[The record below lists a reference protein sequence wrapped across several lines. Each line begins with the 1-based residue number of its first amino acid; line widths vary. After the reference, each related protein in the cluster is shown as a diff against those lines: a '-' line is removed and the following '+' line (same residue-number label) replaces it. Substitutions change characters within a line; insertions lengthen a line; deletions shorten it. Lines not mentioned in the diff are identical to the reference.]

1 LCAPGTKI
9 LATSVRIF
17 RTEDIIISP
26 LTEVVVTSTDNT
38 TFIFQPAAP
47 AYLGGENQTVNYSVN
62 LTTDIKKANGS
73 NAFSLST
80 GFTWGFEVSN
90 ELDLISPQIKE
101 FDKND
106 AHFTTYY
113 EYLKDAFANTD
124 VPLFTSFKL
133 DNHQNVQLG
142 FEVGSYDEMQKV
154 IGFVESKLFLRHFKT
169 LSIKAASFSQNLG
182 SEKNTLQFVGIIK
195 NVDSE
200 I

>member
-1 LCAPGTKI
+1 MLDERLKKVNFYGVFVSSVLLI
-9 LATSVRIF
+9 VLLALFGFNLYLNSQ
-17 RTEDIIISP
+17 
-26 LTEVVVTSTDNT
+26 LT
-38 TFIFQPAAP
+38 
-47 AYLGGENQTVNYSVN
+47 
-62 LTTDIKKANGS
+62 
-73 NAFSLST
+73 SLSKQKQSI
-80 GFTWGFEVSN
+80 SN
-90 ELDLISPQIKE
+90 QLSRENTQFKINYISNKADQIKE

-113 EYLKDAFANTD
+113 EYLKDAFTNTD

-154 IGFVESKLFLRHFKT
+154 IGFVESERFLRHFKT